1 MIDNTNACQVGTKL
15 LVTDI
20 FLHISNKI
28 QIYLILISELF
39 IDISIIQYII
49 VQRRRR
55 IIIRHHKKV
64 YLEAATPESRSYVME
79 NSHNGEQRYTCYVTE
94 IHQKLTVNANLL

>member
-1 MIDNTNACQVGTKL
+1 MIIDRLIDNTNACQVGTKL

-39 IDISIIQYII
+39 IDISIIQYI

-55 IIIRHHKKV
+55 IKIRHHKKV
-64 YLEAATPESRSYVME
+64 YLEAVTPESRSYVMLWK
-79 NSHNGEQRYTCYVTE
+79 TVT
-94 IHQKLTVNANLL
+94 TVSRVTRLL